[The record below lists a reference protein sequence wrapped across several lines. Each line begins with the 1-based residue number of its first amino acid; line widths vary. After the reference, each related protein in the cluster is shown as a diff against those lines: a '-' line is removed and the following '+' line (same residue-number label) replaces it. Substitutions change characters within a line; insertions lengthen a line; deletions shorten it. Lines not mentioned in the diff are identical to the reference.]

1 MHGLNLVY
9 DVINDLKYL
18 IRDLEDRLDVIEK
31 LLEPSKNKKEEQN
44 DEN

>member
-31 LLEPSKNKKEEQN
+31 LLEPSKNKKGEQN